1 MRGKVERI
9 IVKNPKAY
17 YDYEI
22 LETFEAGIVLKG
34 SEVKSI
40 KEGKVS
46 LKEAYADIIDGEVYI
61 LNMHVTPYE
70 KDKVSR
76 LDPTRP
82 RKLLLHKYEIKRL
95 IGKIK
100 ERGLTL
106 VPLMIMEKRNL
117 IKVVLGLGKGKKL
130 YEKREE
136 IRKRIIEREIKRAM
150 KRDFEF

>member
-1 MRGKVERI
+1 MKRKPERV
-9 IVKNPKAY
+9 IVKNQKAY
-17 YDYEI
+17 HDYEI
-22 LETFEAGIVLKG
+22 LETYEAGIVLKG

-46 LKEAYADIIDGEVYI
+46 LKEAYADIIDNELYI

-70 KDKVSR
+70 KDKVSK
-76 LDPTRP
+76 LNPTRP
-82 RKLLLHKYEIKRL
+82 RKLLLHRYEIKRL

-106 VPLMIMEKRNL
+106 IPLMIVEKRNL
-117 IKVVLGLGKGKKL
+117 IKVVLGLGRGKKL

-136 IRKRIIEREIKRAM
+136 IKKRIVEREIQRAM
-150 KRDFEF
+150 KKEFDY

>member
-1 MRGKVERI
+1 MRGSPERI
-9 IVKNPKAY
+9 IVKNQKAY
-17 YDYEI
+17 HDYEI
-22 LETFEAGIVLKG
+22 LETYEAGIVLKG
-34 SEVKSI
+34 SEVKSV

-46 LKEAYADIIDGEVYI
+46 LKESYADIRHDGAYI
-61 LNMHVTPYE
+61 LNMHITPYE
-70 KDKVSR
+70 KDKISK
-76 LDPTRP
+76 LNPTRP

-106 VPLMIMEKRNL
+106 IPLMIIEKRNL

-136 IRKRIIEREIKRAM
+136 IKKRMVEREIQRAM
-150 KRDFEF
+150 KKDLDY

>member
-1 MRGKVERI
+1 MKKKPERI
-9 IVKNPKAY
+9 IVKNQKAY
-17 YDYEI
+17 HDYEI
-22 LETFEAGIVLKG
+22 LETYEAGIVLRG

-46 LKEAYADIIDGEVYI
+46 LKEAYADIIDNEPYI

-70 KDKVSR
+70 KDKVSK
-76 LDPTRP
+76 LNPTRP
-82 RKLLLHKYEIKRL
+82 RKLLLHRYEIKRL

-106 VPLMIMEKRNL
+106 IPLMIVEKRNL
-117 IKVVLGLGKGKKL
+117 IKVVLGLGRGKKL

-136 IRKRIIEREIKRAM
+136 IKKRIVEREIQRAM
-150 KRDFEF
+150 KKEFDY